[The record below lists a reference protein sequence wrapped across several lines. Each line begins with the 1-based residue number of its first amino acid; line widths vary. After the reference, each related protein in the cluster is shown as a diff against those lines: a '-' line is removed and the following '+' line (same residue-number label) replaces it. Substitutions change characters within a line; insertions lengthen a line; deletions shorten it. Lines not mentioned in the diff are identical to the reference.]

1 LKGEPRDHAI
11 DPLSSVY
18 EITARIVQSLD
29 LDETLAAIA
38 KAMTEVLSA
47 DIGAI
52 YLVDEP
58 AGVMR
63 LRGIHGQRS
72 PAWEGHVMP
81 LDRGMNAA
89 AFRTGKVQRID
100 DYATLSPDAA
110 AQTAVTTDEPMRSV
124 ISAPMTHRGRRL
136 GSMGAVRRRVRPFS
150 DHEVELL
157 ETLADHASI
166 AVANAIAYEE
176 LANAHARLAQAQ
188 GLGMR
193 ILLEVS
199 RHLRA
204 DSDMHIFFGR
214 VSRTVAELVGAERA
228 IFSSYDREKQTLT
241 AQRDAFGFPNDVVE
255 SLRANIDPNGDR
267 LAERILFHDAIMRGN
282 MGDDD
287 PELAPYGADLAAM
300 GVSNGIAV
308 AWRVGDE
315 PLGILGVYD
324 STRAEGFAEE
334 DILVL
339 QTAALAAGIVCQQ
352 RNAEERLAEQQ
363 ARETAQLREHAER
376 MAALEKSKSEFLQL
390 ASHELRSPIGVVR
403 GYLSMLED
411 GSLGPG
417 DLPRVLPILLAKT
430 QQTNLLINEM
440 LETARLESRAMAV
453 DLRPVDLRDVVRQA
467 VRIMQ
472 PLAGSASPIA
482 LSLPDGEVPVLADA
496 SRLETVVS
504 NLLDNAVKYSPGKA
518 LVACTLWI
526 TDGHA
531 EVVISDRGV
540 GIAEGDLPRL
550 FQRFSRI
557 VTDSTR
563 NIAGTGLGLY
573 IARELAR
580 QQGGD
585 ITVESQVG
593 EGSVFR
599 LTLPIRATAGGST
612 GK

>member
-1 LKGEPRDHAI
+1 MTLVLMAGTQPTGI
-11 DPLSSVY
+11 DPLSSVH
-18 EITARIVQSLD
+18 EITARIVESLD

-38 KAMTEVLSA
+38 KAITEVLSA

-52 YLVDEP
+52 YLVDEA

-72 PAWEGHVMP
+72 SGWEGHVMP

-89 AFRTGKVQRID
+89 AIRTGQVQRID
-100 DYATLSPDAA
+100 DYATLSSDTA
-110 AQTAVTTDEPMRSV
+110 AQTSVTTEEPMRSV
-124 ISAPMTHRGRRL
+124 ISAPMTQRGRRL
-136 GSMGAVRRRVRPFS
+136 GSLGAVRRRVRPFT
-150 DHEVELL
+150 DHEVLLL

-166 AVANAIAYEE
+166 AVANALAYEE
-176 LANAHARLAQAQ
+176 LASARARLREAH
-188 GLGMR
+188 GLGLR
-193 ILLEVS
+193 VLLEVS
-199 RHLRA
+199 RQLQAGSALH
-204 DSDMHIFFGR
+204 SFFGR
-214 VSRTVAELVGAERA
+214 VSRTVAELVGGERA
-228 IFSSYDREKQTLT
+228 IFFSYDREKQTLT
-241 AQRDAFGFPNDVVE
+241 AQRDAFGFTSEVLD
-255 SLRANIDPNGDR
+255 SLHADIDPKGNR
-267 LAERILFHDAIMRGN
+267 VAERILFQDFIFRGD
-282 MGDDD
+282 MADDD
-287 PELAPYGADLAAM
+287 PELAPYRRDVEAM
-300 GVSNGIAV
+300 GVSNGIV
-308 AWRVGDE
+308 VPWRVGE
-315 PLGILGVYD
+315 ETLGLLGVYD
-324 STRAEGFAEE
+324 STRPGGFTEE

-352 RNAEERLAEQQ
+352 KSAEDRLAEQQ

-376 MAALEKSKSEFLQL
+376 MAALEQSKSEFLQL

-411 GSLGPG
+411 GSLGPT

-453 DLRPVDLRDVVRQA
+453 DLRPLDLRDVVRQA

-496 SRLETVVS
+496 PRLETVIS

-518 LVACTLWI
+518 QVACTLSI
-526 TDGHA
+526 KEGHA
-531 EVVISDRGV
+531 EVVVSDRGL
-540 GIAEGDLPRL
+540 GIAESDLPLL

-557 VTDSTR
+557 VTDSNR
-563 NIAGTGLGLY
+563 SIAGTGLGLY
-573 IARELAR
+573 IARELVR

-585 ITVESQVG
+585 ITVSSRVG
-593 EGSVFR
+593 EGSAFH
-599 LTLPIRATAGGST
+599 LTLPIAAPVA
-612 GK
+612 